1 MNETRVNNNDYLS
14 KLNRYNLSLYARVI
28 EGNYEKR
35 PVISMN
41 CNTKNYFA
49 LYNIGKEL
57 YNIGDISKYEIAVFF
72 EGKYILGIRPDKYN
86 FQKNFLE
93 NDFEKQVYEEII
105 YRENNNLTKTE
116 QCYDKLHDTLWNSA
130 FKELLID
137 LEKENYIQGEKLE
150 NYLFSCLSNSNKE
163 TQDNLTNEPDE
174 DIELEM

>member
-1 MNETRVNNNDYLS
+1 MNEIGVNNSDYLS

-41 CNTKNYFA
+41 CNAKNYST

-57 YNIGDISKYEIAVFF
+57 YNKGDISKYEIAVFN
-72 EGKYILGIRPDKYN
+72 EGKYVFGIRPDKYN
-86 FQKNFLE
+86 FEKNILE

-137 LEKENYIQGEKLE
+137 LKKENYMQSEKLE
-150 NYLFSCLSNSNKE
+150 NYLFSCISDSNKE
-163 TQDNLTNEPDE
+163 KQNKLTNELDE
-174 DIELEM
+174 EIDLEI